1 MNRMYSMHATPDKRT
16 SDPTKVSDIS
26 IYKDSTQAMGPTHVT
41 DDTRNVM
48 STENMASI
56 GAKRN
61 TDNTDVKSVT
71 NGMDGVHG
79 TNYVDGKDNCGT
91 TDATD
96 ATYITDFTDEIP
108 RIRNT
113 NTTPASLPDHWS
125 RLGGPYCY
133 AIHKLSAILRREAA
147 TEPLVPSILKKI
159 VVSFCVSVGLA
170 RATLALINSRF
181 CAHRPTDVKINMSIS
196 SSN

>member
-16 SDPTKVSDIS
+16 SDRTKVSDIS

-71 NGMDGVHG
+71 IGIYGVHG
-79 TNYVDGKDNCGT
+79 TNYVDGKGT
-91 TDATD
+91 SGTKTPRTPLTSRISRTRFHGPESPIQRPLRCPITGAGSAVPMAT
-96 ATYITDFTDEIP
+96 
-108 RIRNT
+108 R
-113 NTTPASLPDHWS
+113 
-125 RLGGPYCY
+125 
-133 AIHKLSAILRREAA
+133 
-147 TEPLVPSILKKI
+147 
-159 VVSFCVSVGLA
+159 
-170 RATLALINSRF
+170 
-181 CAHRPTDVKINMSIS
+181 SIS
-196 SSN
+196 